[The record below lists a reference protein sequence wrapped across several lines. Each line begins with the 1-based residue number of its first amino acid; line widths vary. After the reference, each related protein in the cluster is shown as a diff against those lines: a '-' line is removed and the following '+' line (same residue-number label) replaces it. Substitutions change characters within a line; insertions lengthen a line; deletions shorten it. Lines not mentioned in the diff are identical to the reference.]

1 MAQDKSYT
9 MNLSAEAVKNIKKV
23 VEIGIDETPYTVHTN
38 MTFEGDDLDEL
49 YKHTKLVF
57 DGSDSAVNIN
67 AVTPLAIT
75 ENGEYDAV
83 TITGDTSTGY
93 TYEGNAKVNVNV
105 GLDTLIQPTDIV
117 LNYVKDTLHDHL
129 EDKVTCII
137 NKPEYAT
144 QFEIEPL
151 TFDLWSKTS
160 EEEAV
165 NHYDLQ
171 LVEDYDDTTNSV
183 INLTPIDNSTDYT
196 LTVTFDLTKGVADEP
211 EAFVSRSVNVD
222 GILNALVEKFDSL
235 GKVFTYTITNK
246 PEQE

>member
-67 AVTPLAIT
+67 AETSLPIT
-75 ENGEYDAV
+75 ENGEYDVV
-83 TITGDTSTGY
+83 TITGDTSIGY

-144 QFEIEPL
+144 QFEIDPL
-151 TFDLWSKTS
+151 VFDLWSKTS
-160 EEEAV
+160 AEEAV

-171 LVEDYDDTTNSV
+171 LVEAYTETTNEEV
-183 INLTPIDNSTDYT
+183 GLTPVANSSDYS
-196 LTVTFDLTKGVADEP
+196 LTVTFDLGKITPDSETVKRTVT
-211 EAFVSRSVNVD
+211 VD
-222 GILNALVEKFDSL
+222 GIIAALDAA
-235 GKVFTYTITNK
+235 GYTVTIEAKSESN
-246 PEQE
+246 

>member
-23 VEIGIDETPYTVHTN
+23 VEIGIDETPYEVHTN
-38 MTFEGDDLDEL
+38 MVFEGDDLDEL

-67 AVTPLAIT
+67 AVTPLVIT
-75 ENGEYDAV
+75 ENGEYNAV

-105 GLDTLIQPTDIV
+105 ALDTLIQPEDIV
-117 LNYVKDTLHDHL
+117 LEYVKDTLHDHS
-129 EDKVTCII
+129 EDKVTCVI
-137 NKPEYAT
+137 NKPEYIT

-151 TFDLWSKTS
+151 VFDLWSKTS

-235 GKVFTYTITNK
+235 GKVFSYTITNK

>member
-67 AVTPLAIT
+67 AVTPLPIT

-93 TYEGNAKVNVNV
+93 TYDGNAKVNVNV
-105 GLDTLIQPTDIV
+105 ALDTLIQPTDIV

-144 QFEIEPL
+144 QFKIEPL
-151 TFDLWSKTS
+151 AIDFWSETS
-160 EEEAV
+160 PEEAV

-171 LVEDYDDTTNSV
+171 LVEAYTETTNEEV
-183 INLTPIDNSTDYT
+183 GLTPVANSSDYS
-196 LTVTFDLTKGVADEP
+196 LTVTFDLGKKTPDSETVKRTVT
-211 EAFVSRSVNVD
+211 VD
-222 GILNALVEKFDSL
+222 GIIAALDAA
-235 GKVFTYTITNK
+235 GYTVTIEAK
-246 PEQE
+246 PESN

>member
-105 GLDTLIQPTDIV
+105 ELDTLIQPEDINV
-117 LNYVKDTLHDHL
+117 TYNKFHTATGDEKDRMVA
-129 EDKVTCII
+129 KI
-137 NKPEYAT
+137 NKPEYVS
-144 QFEIEPL
+144 QFVVTEDVDFWANTNRAEV
-151 TFDLWSKTS
+151 
-160 EEEAV
+160 V

-171 LVEDYDDTTNSV
+171 LVEDYTETTNERV
-183 INLTPIDNSTDYT
+183 GLTPIANSSDYS
-196 LTVTFDLTKGVADEP
+196 LTVTFDLGKKTPDSETVERTVTIDNIITALDAAGYTVTIEAKPEP
-211 EAFVSRSVNVD
+211 EH
-222 GILNALVEKFDSL
+222 E
-235 GKVFTYTITNK
+235 
-246 PEQE
+246 